1 MREKKNYKNK
11 LYGKNSIM
19 KIFII
24 VLFFILILFLSIT
37 VSMDIEKLEVYN
49 KKIIFKIK
57 IKIYIFK
64 YIKVFQKKIHKKDI
78 IKLMDNITKKKI
90 IKDEKIIKNIKYSFK
105 DLKINIEYGI
115 KNTLINAYAYGIINM
130 IIPMLLAK
138 QEVKNMEYNITTN
151 FRKNFISIK
160 IRGKIQIQVLENVIK
175 KFKQTKIKSLQKHSY
190 FRKKYCIH

>member
-1 MREKKNYKNK
+1 
-11 LYGKNSIM
+11 M

-24 VLFFILILFLSIT
+24 ILFFILIILLSIT
-37 VSMDIEKLEVYN
+37 LCIDIEKLEIYN
-49 KKIIFKIK
+49 GKTIFRIK
-57 IKIYIFK
+57 VKIYIFK

-130 IIPMLLAK
+130 IIPMFLEK
-138 QEVKNMEYNITTN
+138 QETKNMEYNITTN